1 MSFPSHHDL
10 DCSPFGTKSVLFDLL
25 DDEDDEYEVPV
36 LSDVVAED
44 ARNQVISNWKS
55 VWSEVYPRVEE
66 LLKDYEYGLTL
77 SELLAQ
83 PSNTIYVSISAPE
96 EDEKFRLD
104 VAVDVG
110 KEHGSHVFGVEFEE
124 LTPIGANAT
133 F

>member
-10 DCSPFGTKSVLFDLL
+10 DCSPFGTQSVLFDLL
-25 DDEDDEYEVPV
+25 EDEDDEYELPV
-36 LSDVVAED
+36 LSDSVAED
-44 ARNQVISNWKS
+44 ARKQVISNWKS

-83 PSNTIYVSISAPE
+83 PATAIYVSMRAPD
-96 EDEKFRLD
+96 EDEKFRTDIAID
-104 VAVDVG
+104 VE
-110 KEHGSHVFGVEFEE
+110 KEQGSHVFGVEFEE
-124 LTPIGANAT
+124 LTPVGAAAT